1 MKWEVQICR
10 GLKKWEQTCLT
21 ESQAP
26 FVWPS
31 DYSNGRLLQSPL
43 VL

>member
-10 GLKKWEQTCLT
+10 GLKKWGQTCLT
-21 ESQAP
+21 ESQAS

-31 DYSNGRLLQSPL
+31 SHSNGRLFQSSL
-43 VL
+43 AL